1 MAWLVSVASV
11 NPKHIEGIAK
21 WLFLVV
27 LLCSLAGCG
36 FYLKGYRQ
44 PVSPALDGLFVVGGD
59 QRDTL
64 AGVLQLNL
72 RIAGVKLAA
81 DAESARYSLQIL
93 QENFQS
99 RVLAV
104 DANGKALDSELQL
117 HASFRLIRRS
127 GGEPLEQQLE
137 LVRQLS
143 YSGADELGQRNER
156 TQLSGDMRSDMAN
169 QIIRQLEARLK

>member
-1 MAWLVSVASV
+1 V
-11 NPKHIEGIAK
+11 NPKHSASTAF
-21 WLFLVV
+21 WPSLA
-27 LLCSLAGCG
+27 LLLLTLAGCG
-36 FYLKGYRQ
+36 FHLTGYQQ
-44 PVSPALDGLFVVGGD
+44 PVSPALDGLYVVDGD
-59 QRDTL
+59 QRDSL

-81 DAESARYSLQIL
+81 DAESARYRLQIL
-93 QENFQS
+93 RENFQR

-117 HASFRLIRRS
+117 RASFRLMRAS

-143 YSGADELGQRNER
+143 YSGADELGQRNEQA
-156 TQLSGDMRSDMAN
+156 QLAGDMRSDMAN
-169 QIIRQLEARLK
+169 QIIRRLEARLK